1 MSDPQQMKKLKSG
14 HILVPHY
21 YTIRTLNQAATCQ
34 ACDSV
39 RPQKGITTTATRE
52 ISYRLQQ
59 LETFPLTRSH
69 CNVKLLLV
77 ILKTTYAI
85 REELKPPPDSLTLS
99 HKQLL
104 KVRKRFQAV
113 TFGLCVPPKIG
124 TNSTPF
130 PNITYCTYCT
140 RCQRINQSLLSEA
153 PRALINFYIL
163 HLVKKEHTLKRV

>member
-14 HILVPHY
+14 HILAPHY

-39 RPQKGITTTATRE
+39 RPQKGINYCYKRNK
-52 ISYRLQQ
+52 LQAPA

-124 TNSTPF
+124 TNSTRFQIKHTVPTVHDANASTNHCYQK
-130 PNITYCTYCT
+130 P
-140 RCQRINQSLLSEA
+140 
-153 PRALINFYIL
+153 
-163 HLVKKEHTLKRV
+163 LVH